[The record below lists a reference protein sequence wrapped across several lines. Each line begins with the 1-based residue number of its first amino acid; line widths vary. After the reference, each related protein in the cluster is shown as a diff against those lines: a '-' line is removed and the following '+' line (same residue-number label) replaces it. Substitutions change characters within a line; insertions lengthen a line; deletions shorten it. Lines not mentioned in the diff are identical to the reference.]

1 MMTVRLHLAALTLAL
16 VALAGLAIGLTVRL
30 SQTSALAATEATVGN
45 DFAETL
51 ADQQPAPQPPGPDA
65 PIGDSSCRCFKPRR
79 FAPAAG
85 GNGTLF
91 EIAQCFCSGQE
102 CVVVAA
108 GGSNQSPALSCYRP
122 N

>member
-1 MMTVRLHLAALTLAL
+1 MITVRLHLAALTLAL
-16 VALAGLAIGLTVRL
+16 VAVAGLALGLTGRL

-51 ADQQPAPQPPGPDA
+51 ADQQPAQPPGPEA
-65 PIGDSSCRCFKPRR
+65 PIGDSSCRCYKPKR

-91 EIAQCFCSGQE
+91 EITQCFCSGHD

-108 GGSNQSPALSCYRP
+108 SGSNQSPALSCRP
-122 N
+122 D